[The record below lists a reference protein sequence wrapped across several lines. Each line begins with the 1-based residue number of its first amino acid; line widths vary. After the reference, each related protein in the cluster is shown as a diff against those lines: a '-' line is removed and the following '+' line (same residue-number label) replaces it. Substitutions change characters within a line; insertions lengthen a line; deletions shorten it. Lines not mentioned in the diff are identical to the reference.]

1 MIVTWWWSRSASP
14 GSCPG
19 RSQCAAASSGAP
31 EPKNLKSPDFNR
43 ERLTEQTCHTRDQ
56 LMSRKGQVR
65 GYTWESTLF
74 LNGTGPLACL
84 SLFPVA
90 DLDKVSND

>member
-1 MIVTWWWSRSASP
+1 MVKCVWFMVPTIYVTERSGKG
-14 GSCPG
+14 GS
-19 RSQCAAASSGAP
+19 
-31 EPKNLKSPDFNR
+31 L
-43 ERLTEQTCHTRDQ
+43 
-56 LMSRKGQVR
+56 
-65 GYTWESTLF
+65 ESLLF